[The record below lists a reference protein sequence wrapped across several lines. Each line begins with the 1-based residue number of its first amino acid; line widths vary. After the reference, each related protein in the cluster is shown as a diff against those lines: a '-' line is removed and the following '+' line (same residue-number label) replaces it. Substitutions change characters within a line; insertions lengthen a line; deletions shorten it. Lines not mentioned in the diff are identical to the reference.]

1 MTKDIIKKYSGNDI
15 KVYLN
20 DEIKDQVKDL
30 TGYMVH
36 EWAKHYPSDKL
47 RNAKEFIRNRVDL
60 LEKDLRSINITT
72 PIDSHFVE
80 NVFVDPEKIFDILYF
95 EVENSALEIFE
106 YNDDMWKDYLFI
118 NGYET
123 EFNEPED
130 EEYTWE
136 ENAVTE
142 HGDDLHIVCADILKQ
157 NFSILQIEQGV
168 YPISRLKTGMIGMM
182 VEVLA
187 GYRTDTLFGNRDKTP
202 EQELLEMV
210 ENKIWDSIQI
220 EITYSS
226 FDKLV
231 KNKR

>member
-1 MTKDIIKKYSGNDI
+1 MTKETNIKYGN
-15 KVYLN
+15 
-20 DEIKDQVKDL
+20 EIKYTLPKEVTDHVKDL

-47 RNAKEFIRNRVDL
+47 RNAKEFIKNRVDL
-60 LEKDLRSINITT
+60 LKKDISHMKIWGDDRVPMEFSNVSIDMEK
-72 PIDSHFVE
+72 V
-80 NVFVDPEKIFDILYF
+80 FDILYF

-130 EEYTWE
+130 EQYTWE
-136 ENAVTE
+136 ENAITE

-157 NFSILQIEQGV
+157 NFSLLQIEQGV

-187 GYRTDTLFGNRDKTP
+187 GYRTDKLFGNRDKTP

-210 ENKIWDSIQI
+210 ENKIWESIKI
-220 EITYSS
+220 EFKSWSS
-226 FDKLV
+226 F
-231 KNKR
+231 